1 MTVEPDAR
9 ADVAPV
15 LDMASQLAEWR
26 ARGADRIDPV
36 RFHLIDALARKAAGQ
51 GGAARRVLDA
61 RLGDLIAAYEK
72 MLEQAGVGTAAAD
85 RAAPARTA
93 EPASES
99 APASTPIP
107 AHAPAPVPAPEPAR
121 ARATRPLVDLLN
133 YIHKQTAEADAHR
146 TLRKVALQRATYPE
160 LPEIDYFR
168 DALSKVSTN
177 RQVRQSLERVPE
189 NAGPLN
195 SNHLVHR
202 SLLMMRELSP
212 GYLRHFLAYVDGLSW
227 MEQVNAFG
235 MPMGKDAVKPG
246 AARKTSRAKAK

>member
-1 MTVEPDAR
+1 MTVNFGTGAGGTSATGVASGAAASGNAL
-9 ADVAPV
+9 ADPAGEASA
-15 LDMASQLAEWR
+15 LDIASRLADWR
-26 ARGADRIDPV
+26 EHGADRIDPL
-36 RFHLIDALARKAAGQ
+36 RFHLIEALARRAAGQ
-51 GGAARRVLDA
+51 GGAARRLLNA
-61 RLGDLIAAYEK
+61 RLRDLIAAYETLVAK
-72 MLEQAGVGTAAAD
+72 SGAVGTAAVIAD
-85 RAAPARTA
+85 AAIPSATALPTAR
-93 EPASES
+93 
-99 APASTPIP
+99 
-107 AHAPAPVPAPEPAR
+107 
-121 ARATRPLVDLLN
+121 RPLMDLLN
-133 YIHKQTAEADAHR
+133 YIQQQTAESDAHR

-235 MPMGKDAVKPG
+235 MPMGKDAAKPG

>member
-1 MTVEPDAR
+1 MTVDPDASALDIASR
-9 ADVAPV
+9 LAD
-15 LDMASQLAEWR
+15 WR
-26 ARGADRIDPV
+26 EHGADRIDPL
-36 RFHLIDALARKAAGQ
+36 RFHLIEALARRAAGQ

-61 RLGDLIAAYEK
+61 RLRDLIAAYET
-72 MLEQAGVGTAAAD
+72 LVAQAGAGSASAD
-85 RAAPARTA
+85 PVARAATA
-93 EPASES
+93 LAAGS
-99 APASTPIP
+99 APAAATASALPT
-107 AHAPAPVPAPEPAR
+107 AR
-121 ARATRPLVDLLN
+121 RPLVDLLN
-133 YIHKQTAEADAHR
+133 YIQQQTAESDAHR

-195 SNHLVHR
+195 SSHLVHR

-235 MPMGKDAVKPG
+235 MPMGKDAAKPG

>member
-1 MTVEPDAR
+1 MTVDPDTSALDIASR
-9 ADVAPV
+9 LAD
-15 LDMASQLAEWR
+15 WR
-26 ARGADRIDPV
+26 EHGADRIDPL
-36 RFHLIDALARKAAGQ
+36 RFHLIEALARRAAGQ

-61 RLGDLIAAYEK
+61 RLRELTAAYEK
-72 MLEQAGVGTAAAD
+72 SVAKSGAVGTAARIAD
-85 RAAPARTA
+85 AASVTDAVAPAAGSPVTA
-93 EPASES
+93 TTATATAVPTALPTAS
-99 APASTPIP
+99 
-107 AHAPAPVPAPEPAR
+107 
-121 ARATRPLVDLLN
+121 RPLVDLLN
-133 YIHKQTAEADAHR
+133 YIQKQTAESDAHR

-212 GYLRHFLAYVDGLSW
+212 GYLWHFLAYVDGLSW

-235 MPMGKDAVKPG
+235 MPMGKDAAKPG
-246 AARKTSRAKAK
+246 AARRTSRAKTK

>member
-1 MTVEPDAR
+1 
-9 ADVAPV
+9 
-15 LDMASQLAEWR
+15 
-26 ARGADRIDPV
+26 
-36 RFHLIDALARKAAGQ
+36 
-51 GGAARRVLDA
+51 
-61 RLGDLIAAYEK
+61 
-72 MLEQAGVGTAAAD
+72 
-85 RAAPARTA
+85 
-93 EPASES
+93 
-99 APASTPIP
+99 
-107 AHAPAPVPAPEPAR
+107 
-121 ARATRPLVDLLN
+121 LVDLLN
-133 YIHKQTAEADAHR
+133 YIQKQTAESDAHR

-235 MPMGKDAVKPG
+235 MPMAKETTRPG

>member
-1 MTVEPDAR
+1 MTVEPDTR
-9 ADVAPV
+9 ADVAPA
-15 LDMASQLAEWR
+15 LDTASRLAEWR
-26 ARGADRIDPV
+26 ECSADRIDPV

-61 RLGDLIAAYEK
+61 RLGDLIAEYEHK
-72 MLEQAGVGTAAAD
+72 LEQAGVRSAAAD
-85 RAAPARTA
+85 RAAPARAA
-93 EPASES
+93 ESASEF
-99 APASTPIP
+99 APEAT
-107 AHAPAPVPAPEPAR
+107 PVPAPVLAPEPGR

-133 YIHKQTAEADAHR
+133 YIQKQTAESDAHR

-235 MPMGKDAVKPG
+235 TPLGKDAAKPG
-246 AARKTSRAKAK
+246 AARKSSRAKAK

>member
-1 MTVEPDAR
+1 MTVDPDASALDIASR
-9 ADVAPV
+9 LAD
-15 LDMASQLAEWR
+15 WR
-26 ARGADRIDPV
+26 EHGVDRIDPL
-36 RFHLIDALARKAAGQ
+36 RFHLIEALARRAAGQ
-51 GGAARRVLDA
+51 GGAARRLLNA
-61 RLGDLIAAYEK
+61 RLRDLIAVYET
-72 MLEQAGVGTAAAD
+72 LVAQAGAGSASAD
-85 RAAPARTA
+85 PVARAATA
-93 EPASES
+93 LAAGS
-99 APASTPIP
+99 APAAAT
-107 AHAPAPVPAPEPAR
+107 ATAPPTAR
-121 ARATRPLVDLLN
+121 RPLVDLLN
-133 YIHKQTAEADAHR
+133 YIQQQTAESDAHR

-235 MPMGKDAVKPG
+235 MPMGKDAAKPG
-246 AARKTSRAKAK
+246 AARKTSRAKTK

>member
-1 MTVEPDAR
+1 MTVDSVIDTSTV
-9 ADVAPV
+9 DVE
-15 LDMASQLAEWR
+15 SRLALWR
-26 ARGADRIDPV
+26 EQGADRIDPV
-36 RFHLIDALARKAAGQ
+36 RFHLIDAMARKSAGQ
-51 GGAARRVLDA
+51 GGATRRVLNA
-61 RLGDLIAAYEK
+61 RLRDLIAAYEK
-72 MLEQAGVGTAAAD
+72 MLAQAGTV
-85 RAAPARTA
+85 AAP
-93 EPASES
+93 P
-99 APASTPIP
+99 APAS
-107 AHAPAPVPAPEPAR
+107 
-121 ARATRPLVDLLN
+121 RPLVDLLN
-133 YIHKQTAEADAHR
+133 YIQKQTAESDAHR

-235 MPMGKDAVKPG
+235 MPMAKETARPG

>member
-1 MTVEPDAR
+1 MTVDPDASALDIASR
-9 ADVAPV
+9 LAD
-15 LDMASQLAEWR
+15 WR
-26 ARGADRIDPV
+26 EHGADRIDPL
-36 RFHLIDALARKAAGQ
+36 RFHLIEALARRAAGQ
-51 GGAARRVLDA
+51 GGAARRLLNA
-61 RLGDLIAAYEK
+61 RLRDLIAAYETSVA
-72 MLEQAGVGTAAAD
+72 QAGAGSASAD
-85 RAAPARTA
+85 PVARAATA
-93 EPASES
+93 LAAGS
-99 APASTPIP
+99 APAAATATALPT
-107 AHAPAPVPAPEPAR
+107 AR
-121 ARATRPLVDLLN
+121 RPLVDLLN
-133 YIHKQTAEADAHR
+133 YIQQQTAESDAHR

-227 MEQVNAFG
+227 MEQVNVFG
-235 MPMGKDAVKPG
+235 MPMGKDAAKPG
-246 AARKTSRAKAK
+246 AARRTSRAKTK

>member
-1 MTVEPDAR
+1 MTVDSVIDTPTV
-9 ADVAPV
+9 DVE
-15 LDMASQLAEWR
+15 SRLALWR
-26 ARGADRIDPV
+26 EQGADRIDPV
-36 RFHLIDALARKAAGQ
+36 RFHLIDAMARKSAGQ
-51 GGAARRVLDA
+51 GGAIRRVLNA
-61 RLGDLIAAYEK
+61 RLRELIAAYEK
-72 MLEQAGVGTAAAD
+72 MLAQAGTV
-85 RAAPARTA
+85 AAP
-93 EPASES
+93 P
-99 APASTPIP
+99 APAS
-107 AHAPAPVPAPEPAR
+107 
-121 ARATRPLVDLLN
+121 RPLVDLLN
-133 YIHKQTAEADAHR
+133 HIQKQTAESDAHR

-235 MPMGKDAVKPG
+235 MPMAKETARPG
-246 AARKTSRAKAK
+246 AARKTGRAKAK